1 MLADS
6 NCIPTR
12 TLAGTPDGST
22 VLIVGIKP
30 GSRER
35 LESLGLVPGVSLRR
49 LSASPHKGPIVV
61 ERSGSGFALAYS
73 LAEAI
78 LVEPAAR

>member
-1 MLADS
+1 
-6 NCIPTR
+6 
-12 TLAGTPDGST
+12 
-22 VLIVGIKP
+22 VLIVGIQG

-49 LSASPHKGPIVV
+49 LSASPRRGPIVV
-61 ERSGSGFALAYS
+61 ERGGSGFALAYS

-78 LVEPAAR
+78 LVEPAAQA